1 MKTIII
7 IVILS
12 FATALS
18 AQNMIDLHPYEFTEA
33 EQELLDD
40 LGASDSFDCQIRT
53 CPTKFKASDMNLF
66 ALKTGLPEGYA
77 DAGIKC
83 RSKTRKKIADFQF
96 YCRTSKL
103 IIC

>member
-18 AQNMIDLHPYEFTEA
+18 AQNMIDLHPYEFTEV

-40 LGASDSFDCQIRT
+40 LGVQI
-53 CPTKFKASDMNLF
+53 L
-66 ALKTGLPEGYA
+66 L
-77 DAGIKC
+77 
-83 RSKTRKKIADFQF
+83 IA
-96 YCRTSKL
+96 R
-103 IIC
+103 

>member
-12 FATALS
+12 FAIALS

-40 LGASDSFDCQIRT
+40 
-53 CPTKFKASDMNLF
+53 
-66 ALKTGLPEGYA
+66 
-77 DAGIKC
+77 
-83 RSKTRKKIADFQF
+83 
-96 YCRTSKL
+96 
-103 IIC
+103 